1 MNPNAEGAT
10 ITHEQPG
17 SRIESAVVGM
27 FSNHPSPGFKDK
39 LAYASHRMELRLY
52 CCGVDE
58 RDYVGKDVLDAG
70 CGTGEYACWLA
81 SRGAYVTGIDLSDGS
96 LQEASRYAKEA
107 GIAGV
112 HFEKRS
118 VLRTGFPDAS
128 FDFVYCTGVLHH
140 TPDPFGGLEELC
152 RVLRPSGKILVS
164 LYNSFGFLPREAR
177 RRVAQTLGGQDLER
191 RVRWGRRLFPFTSQR
206 LLKGVHND
214 PQVALYD
221 YFAIPHE
228 TLHSIGEVL
237 GWFDQLGLE
246 FIGSFAPTH
255 LREYPAMFAHKGYR
269 SVEDALQS
277 RLGRL
282 MGRFGI
288 SKNMQ
293 STRPGP
299 LSRLLVQLIWSL
311 WRIEV
316 FSVCGRKP
324 ERITP

>member
-1 MNPNAEGAT
+1 MKSYAVGTT
-10 ITHEQPG
+10 IRHEQPG
-17 SRIESAVVGM
+17 SAIESAVVGM
-27 FSNHPSPGFKDK
+27 FTNHPCPGFKDK

-58 RDYVGKDVLDAG
+58 SDYVGRDVLDAG

-81 SRGAYVTGIDLSDGS
+81 SRGAHVTAIDLSDGS
-96 LQEASRYAKEA
+96 LQEARNYAKEA
-107 GIAGV
+107 GIEGV

-140 TPDPFGGLEELC
+140 TPDPFGGLAELC
-152 RVLRPSGKILVS
+152 RVLRPSAKILVS
-164 LYNSFGFLPREAR
+164 LYNSFGFFPREVR
-177 RRVAQTLGGQDLER
+177 RRIARILGGEDLER
-191 RVRWGRRLFPFTSQR
+191 RVRWGRRLFPFTARR
-206 LLKGVHND
+206 LVKGEHND
-214 PQVALYD
+214 SQVALYD

-228 TLHSIGEVL
+228 TLHSVGEVL

-246 FIGSFAPTH
+246 FIGSFAPAH
-255 LREYPAMFAHKGYR
+255 LREYPTMFAHKGYR

-277 RLGRL
+277 RFGHL
-282 MGRFGI
+282 MGRLGV
-288 SKNMQ
+288 SKNMRY
-293 STRPGP
+293 TRPGP
-299 LSRLLVQLIWSL
+299 LSRLLVQLLWSL

-316 FSVCGRKP
+316 FSMGGRKP